1 VIEYTADYS
10 KAMLIKNSLNV
21 TAAAAA
27 AATLAR
33 SK

>member
-27 AATLAR
+27 ATLAR